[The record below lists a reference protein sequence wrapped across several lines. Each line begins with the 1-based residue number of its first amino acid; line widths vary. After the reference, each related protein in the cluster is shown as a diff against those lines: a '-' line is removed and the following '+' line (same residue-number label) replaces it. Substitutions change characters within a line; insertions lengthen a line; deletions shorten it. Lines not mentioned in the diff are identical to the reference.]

1 MRQTIA
7 SRLFG
12 KHTLPR
18 GGVVP
23 DLTVGVTRENGY
35 SMKKKNQEE
44 LSLDKEVGE
53 DQRTLLW
60 NDKTD
65 AQSEA

>member
-1 MRQTIA
+1 
-7 SRLFG
+7 
-12 KHTLPR
+12 
-18 GGVVP
+18 
-23 DLTVGVTRENGY
+23 
-35 SMKKKNQEE
+35 MKKKNQEE